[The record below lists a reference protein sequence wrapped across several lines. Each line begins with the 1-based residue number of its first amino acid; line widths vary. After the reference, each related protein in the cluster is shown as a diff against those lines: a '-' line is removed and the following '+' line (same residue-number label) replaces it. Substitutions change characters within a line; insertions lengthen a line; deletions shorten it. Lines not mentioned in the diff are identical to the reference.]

1 MAENQ
6 NSTSFVKDNVYNVN
20 EAPNAKPLRRS
31 NFEATTDIYPTN
43 QDTPAEYIGS
53 DILGVPNWDIEDFI
67 NERLRYRSIG
77 YSTSNSDV
85 GSIYWE
91 PGTYFYKL
99 FFNFNTNYGLF
110 GGILNTNKDN
120 IADTNVANG
129 AKEINTA
136 SMYFENN
143 CKSERFS
150 NHFRNVLRQ
159 KQISLFRF
167 TQILHYLTIE
177 CPWVFKEVGG
187 LENIG
192 EIKLVDIATAEE
204 KQIQIV
210 FNEDAID
217 MRVSTIIDLYKHAC
231 YDTYNQKEIIPEN
244 LRKFDM
250 SIIVFNPPI
259 YRVNIAE
266 EEAYKEKQKRNG
278 ETKRVFDGFKTN
290 YSSLD
295 AKNMPFKCIILKNCE
310 IAIDALK
317 SIADS
322 ISNVEG
328 FKNNFMLTIKYQR
341 SFVYSINN
349 IYGTETLD
357 NYYNKAAIEL
367 FTGEKDNE
375 PDSKTVPNAPKKED
389 LEKIGPINSFDFSY
403 ITIHDKRDNYTFKF
417 SDYGSEATYTGEST
431 ESKEKSYDEALKAA
445 CAALGITTF
454 GSDIE
459 NNFYY
464 LSEIS
469 YKKETENES
478 NVKYIC
484 EIKVYTLK
492 KEADLVRKHY
502 SRKYLLDEMLKFFNK
517 KNVKDII
524 NTTMEVTAPRGN
536 KKPDNKKTNTVK
548 VELKE

>member
-6 NSTSFVKDNVYNVN
+6 NNTSFVKDNVYNVN

-31 NFEATTDIYPTN
+31 NFAATTDIYDTN
-43 QDTPAEYIGS
+43 KDTPAEYVGS
-53 DILGVPNWDIEDFI
+53 DIFSVPNWDIEDFI

-77 YSTSNSDV
+77 YSTSNNDV
-85 GSIYWE
+85 GSLYWE

-99 FFNFNTNYGLF
+99 FFNFNTNFGLF
-110 GGILNTNKDN
+110 GGILNTNKEN
-120 IADTNVANG
+120 ISDTNVTNG

-143 CKSERFS
+143 CNSERFS
-150 NHFRNVLRQ
+150 DHFKNVLRQ

-192 EIKLVDIATAEE
+192 EVKLVDIATAEE
-204 KQIQIV
+204 KQIQIA

-217 MRVSTIIDLYKHAC
+217 MRISTLIDLYKHAC

-259 YRVNIAE
+259 YRVNMAKE
-266 EEAYKEKQKRNG
+266 EVYETAKKRNNEKTAFAG
-278 ETKRVFDGFKTN
+278 YKTN

-295 AKNMPFKCIILKNCE
+295 DKNMPFKCIILKNCE
-310 IAIDALK
+310 INTDELK

-322 ISNVEG
+322 MSNAEG
-328 FKNNFMLTIKYQR
+328 FKHNLVLSIKYQR
-341 SFVYSINN
+341 SFIYSVNN
-349 IYGTETLD
+349 IYGVETLD
-357 NYYNKAAIEL
+357 NYFNKDAIEL
-367 FTGEKDNE
+367 FTGVKDDDVNSLNE
-375 PDSKTVPNAPKKED
+375 SNTTEKED
-389 LEKIGPINSFDFSY
+389 ITKIGPINSFMFSY
-403 ITIHDKRDNYTFKF
+403 NTIYGKINSYTFKF
-417 SDYGSEATYTGEST
+417 SKYGSEVLYKGEST

-445 CAALGITTF
+445 CAGLGIATF
-454 GSDIE
+454 GNDIE
-459 NNFYY
+459 NKFYY
-464 LSEIS
+464 ISEIS
-469 YKKETENES
+469 YEKEIENET
-478 NVKYIC
+478 NTKYIC
-484 EIKVYTLK
+484 ELKVYTLENESK
-492 KEADLVRKHY
+492 LKGKHY
-502 SRKYLLDEMLKFFNK
+502 SRKYLIDEMLKFFNK

-524 NTTMEVTAPRGN
+524 DTTMTVTAPIGN
-536 KKPDNKKTNTVK
+536 KNPDNQLRNTVE
-548 VELKE
+548 VELKA